1 MAYIPFL
8 IVCLIMADSGKGNT
22 STQKE
27 QKWNQAPL
35 NGTIRQQKVNRPN
48 YLCAPVSSY
57 IFKNDLYTHHTHTHT
72 NTQEFIKYNFVV
84 PAKHMLQLLT
94 YVGYATSFS

>member
-48 YLCAPVSSY
+48 YLFASVSSY
-57 IFKNDLYTHHTHTHT
+57 IFKNDLYTHHTHTH
-72 NTQEFIKYNFVV
+72 KYSRI
-84 PAKHMLQLLT
+84 
-94 YVGYATSFS
+94 Y

>member
-8 IVCLIMADSGKGNT
+8 IVSLIVADSGKENT

-27 QKWNQAPL
+27 GEWNQAAL
-35 NGTIRQQKVNRPN
+35 KGTIRQQKINRPN
-48 YLCAPVSSY
+48 YLFASVSSY
-57 IFKNDLYTHHTHTHT
+57 IFKNDLHTHTTDTHT

-84 PAKHMLQLLT
+84 PAKHMLQILT
-94 YVGYATSFS
+94 YIGYTISFS